1 MSKLKANIMIPIYY
15 YYDDDGYKI
24 IDEKSMKE
32 EFKFQIKLLYHNDK
46 VRKKNKS
53 NEKTK

>member
-24 IDEKSMKE
+24 IDES
-32 EFKFQIKLLYHNDK
+32 F
-46 VRKKNKS
+46 R
-53 NEKTK
+53 